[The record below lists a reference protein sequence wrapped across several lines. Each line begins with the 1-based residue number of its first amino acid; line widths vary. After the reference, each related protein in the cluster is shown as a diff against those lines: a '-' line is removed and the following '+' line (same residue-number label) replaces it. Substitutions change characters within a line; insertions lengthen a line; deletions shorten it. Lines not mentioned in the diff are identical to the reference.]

1 MRILPSIHLFFLVIL
16 LFDFPK
22 FHFIFP
28 FQYLESF
35 MDLIV
40 SPKKGVLKF

>member
-16 LFDFPK
+16 PFDLMN

-28 FQYLESF
+28 VQYLESF

-40 SPKKGVLKF
+40 SPKKDVLKS